1 MGRLVYYEL
10 QKCLQQRFL
19 RGLFLAIVLLNLLCV
34 FMSSCCK
41 NELGYSKADI
51 SKIYRQIKSGKAI
64 TDRDQEENPELFAAI
79 QKQTDSMNSYGK
91 YWENIMTGG
100 SSIAV
105 LLGND
110 EESYASRNQKKIREA
125 YKKLKNAEIYIDNP
139 EAFAAVTKQP
149 VADFMILLWAYCCM
163 LFLITDERQK
173 GYYRLTEHA
182 ENGGKA
188 YRLAKYLAILLY
200 GITGTIVVYGTSFV
214 LVGKTLGFGKLDRSI
229 QSVYGCMQC
238 PFKVTAGQYL
248 VIFMLVKVCAVF
260 AVTCVMFWIVMAGK
274 NMLYTI
280 AYTTIWIV
288 VSFAIWKS
296 VPVHSVTE
304 IFHFLNIF
312 DFLDT
317 DSILTQYY
325 NLDLFGWPV
334 NRILI
339 TIVLAII
346 CCFFGISGV
355 IKNKEKTDS
364 RFFERKVHR
373 QKHQTGYA
381 IKNIAGFEMYKL
393 WVGGK
398 GLFLILVCL
407 GTGVLFAQK
416 EVLFTD
422 SRTAAYEYY
431 CKQIEGDL
439 SAEKE
444 QYLKKEENRLENDT
458 TDESSAAYDQQLEGL
473 KKTVKQYEIIKQRLK
488 EGKDVGMIDQTVWEK
503 YFDEYTERINC
514 VLAGVLSLM
523 LICAGTK
530 TCTMEVETGAEQL
543 LNAVNRGK
551 SRVYGAKYVNLS
563 VYAILGSLCIYLPYF
578 IREMRYYGKLYVN
591 VNVNCLT
598 IFENSMPD
606 ISIGIVLLLYWLCRL
621 AGSVLVCVVVCACA
635 EIFKKSTAVF
645 GFSMLFLMLPVG
657 LYMTGITGEWGI
669 LPLITGRLVLL
680 FL

>member
-1 MGRLVYYEL
+1 MGRQVYYEV

-19 RGLFLAIVLLNLLCV
+19 RGLFSTMVLLNLLCV
-34 FMSSCCK
+34 LISSCSK
-41 NELGYSKADI
+41 NEMGYSKKDI
-51 SKIYRQIKSGKAI
+51 SKAYRLTESGKVL
-64 TDRDQEENPELFAAI
+64 DVDQEENQELLAEI
-79 QKQTDSMNSYGK
+79 RKQTESMNSYEK

-105 LLGND
+105 LLGD
-110 EESYASRNQKKIREA
+110 DAGSYASRNQKKIREA
-125 YKKLKNAEIYIDNP
+125 YKRLEDAEIYIDNP
-139 EAFAAVTKQP
+139 EAFAVVTKQP
-149 VADFMILLWAYCCM
+149 MADFMVLLCVYCCI
-163 LFLITDERQK
+163 LFLITDEKQK
-173 GYYRLTEHA
+173 GYNRLTEPT
-182 ENGGKA
+182 ENGGET
-188 YRLAKYLAILLY
+188 YRLAKYLTILLS
-200 GITGTIVVYGTSFV
+200 GITGTIAIYGSSFI
-214 LVGKTLGFGKLDRSI
+214 LTGKILGFGKLNRSI
-229 QSVYGCMQC
+229 QSVYGCQEC
-238 PFKVTAGQYL
+238 SLKVTAGEYL
-248 VIFMLVKVCAVF
+248 MIFMVVKMCAVL
-260 AVTCVMFWIVMAGK
+260 AVASVMFWIAIAGK
-274 NMLYTI
+274 NMLHTI
-280 AYTTIWIV
+280 LQTTIWIV
-288 VSFAIWKS
+288 VSFILWKS
-296 VPVHSVTE
+296 MPVHSVTE

-317 DSILTQYY
+317 ESILTQYY

-334 NRILI
+334 NRILAD
-339 TIVLAII
+339 IVLATV
-346 CCFFGISGV
+346 CYFGGIAGV
-355 IKNKEKTDS
+355 VKNREKTGG
-364 RFFERKVHR
+364 RFCKREVPR
-373 QKHQTGYA
+373 QKHQTGCV

-393 WVGGK
+393 WIGSK
-398 GLFLILVCL
+398 GLFLMLLCL

-422 SRTAAYEYY
+422 GRTAAYEYY

-444 QYLKKEENRLENDT
+444 QYLKKEKNRLENDT
-458 TDESSAAYDQQLEGL
+458 TDENSAAYDQQLEGL
-473 KKTVKQYEIIKQRLK
+473 KKTARQYEIIKQRLK
-488 EGKDVGMIDQTVWEK
+488 EGKDVWMIDQTLWEN
-503 YFDEYTERINC
+503 YFDEHTEKINC
-514 VLAGVLSLM
+514 VLAGVLSLI

-530 TCTMEVETGAEQL
+530 TCTMEAETGAEQL

-578 IREMRYYGKLYVN
+578 IWKMRYYGNLYLK

-621 AGSVLVCVVVCACA
+621 AGSVLICVIVCACA

-657 LYMTGITGEWGI
+657 FYMTGITGEWGI

-680 FL
+680 LL